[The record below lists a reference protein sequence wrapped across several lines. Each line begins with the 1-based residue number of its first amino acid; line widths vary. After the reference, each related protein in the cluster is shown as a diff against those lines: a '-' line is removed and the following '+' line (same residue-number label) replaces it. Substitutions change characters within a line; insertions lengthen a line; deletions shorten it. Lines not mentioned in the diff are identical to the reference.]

1 MTIARSVK
9 APGPLLLALEG
20 RAPWE
25 FGACIAAFPVM
36 HFSTRGDGHSV
47 VVFPGLAASDI
58 STLPLRAFLGERGYR
73 PHGWE
78 LRFNFGPRAGI
89 LDRSVERVRRIRRE
103 SGRKVSLVGW
113 SLGGVYAREIAKIVP
128 EDVRC
133 VITLGTPFTGDPRAN
148 HAWRIYEMASG
159 HSLDD
164 RELMGRIGEAPPV
177 PTTSIFSRSDGI
189 VAWGCSVQEPGAAA
203 ESIEV
208 TASHIGIGFNPAAW
222 YAVADR
228 LAQREGRWRPFHR
241 DGWRRWLYRDPYRAG
256 DPG

>member
-1 MTIARSVK
+1 MSNARTLK

-25 FGACIAAFPVM
+25 FGASLAAFPVM
-36 HFSTRGDGHSV
+36 RFAPRGDGHAV

-78 LRFNFGPRAGI
+78 LRFNFGPRAGV
-89 LDRSVERVRRIRRE
+89 LERSLERVRRIRRE
-103 SGRKVSLVGW
+103 SGRKVSLLGW
-113 SLGGVYAREIAKIVP
+113 SLGGVYAREIAKLVP
-128 EDVRC
+128 EDVRS

-148 HAWRIYEMASG
+148 NAWRIYEMASG
-159 HSLDD
+159 HTLDD
-164 RELMGRIGEAPPV
+164 IELVSRVREAPPV
-177 PTTSIFSRSDGI
+177 PTTSVFSRSDGI
-189 VAWGCSVQEPGAAA
+189 VAWRCCLQEPGRQA

-208 TASHIGIGFNPAAW
+208 SASHIGMGVNPAAW

-228 LAQREGRWRPFHR
+228 LAQRDGEWRAFHR
-241 DGWRRWLYRDPYRAG
+241 EGWRRWLYRDPYRAG